1 MDTSYVQ
8 EWTFWEDLKI
18 ILKTPRAVLS
28 RRGSY

>member
-18 ILKTPRAVLS
+18 ILKTVPAVLS

>member
-18 ILKTPRAVLS
+18 ISRTPAAVFS
-28 RRGSY
+28 RKGSY